1 MLNSKTPIII
11 RQHLKALI
19 SPGSKQARERL
30 MVKIVSAQYRAC
42 SEVSYTMKSTHSP
55 LPRFSRAENPPG
67 IRFQLRDEDI
77 LEAIYGYGGVLAK
90 RQLKEM
96 FWPDKSWRAME
107 KRLSKLYHNGYLNWP
122 NQEQWRRGSV
132 PQTLCGL
139 EVRSGPPL
147 GSRPGLAI
155 QTHGKHQEKQIRK
168 PE

>member
-1 MLNSKTPIII
+1 
-11 RQHLKALI
+11 
-19 SPGSKQARERL
+19 
-30 MVKIVSAQYRAC
+30 
-42 SEVSYTMKSTHSP
+42 MKSTHSP

-122 NQEQWRRGSV
+122 NQEQWRRGPIPEAV
-132 PQTLCGL
+132 CWLDWRGAPLLGA
-139 EVRSGPPL
+139 RRGPPVDH
-147 GSRPGLAI
+147 PE
-155 QTHGKHQEKQIRK
+155 QVHPK
-168 PE
+168 PHREP

>member
-30 MVKIVSAQYRAC
+30 MVKIVSGVYSDC
-42 SEVSYTMKSTHSP
+42 SEESYTMKSTHSP

-77 LEAIYGYGGVLAK
+77 LEAIYGYRVGFAK

-96 FWPDKSWRAME
+96 FWPEKSWGAIE
-107 KRLSKLYHNGYLNWP
+107 KRLSKLYHNGYLNSP
-122 NQEQWRRGSV
+122 NQE
-132 PQTLCGL
+132 
-139 EVRSGPPL
+139 
-147 GSRPGLAI
+147 PG
-155 QTHGKHQEKQIRK
+155 R
-168 PE
+168 

>member
-30 MVKIVSAQYRAC
+30 MVKIVSGVYSDC
-42 SEVSYTMKSTHSP
+42 SEESYTMKSTHSP

-77 LEAIYGYGGVLAK
+77 LEAIYGYGGVFAK

-96 FWPDKSWRAME
+96 FLPDKSLRALG
-107 KRLSKLYHNGYLNWP
+107 KRLSKLYHNGYLNLP
-122 NQEQWRRGSV
+122 HHEQSKRR
-132 PQTLCGL
+132 T
-139 EVRSGPPL
+139 
-147 GSRPGLAI
+147 
-155 QTHGKHQEKQIRK
+155 
-168 PE
+168 

>member
-1 MLNSKTPIII
+1 
-11 RQHLKALI
+11 
-19 SPGSKQARERL
+19 
-30 MVKIVSAQYRAC
+30 
-42 SEVSYTMKSTHSP
+42 MKSTHSP

-122 NQEQWRRGSV
+122 NQEQWRRGANPPTV
-132 PQTLCGL
+132 WLVHRGGALPLGGGGGAA
-139 EVRSGPPL
+139 SGPP
-147 GSRPGLAI
+147 
-155 QTHGKHQEKQIRK
+155 RK
-168 PE
+168 DQ